1 MSTKIA
7 GRTKC
12 SLLSW
17 PAAAAIAEEN
27 GTSATELAGVTIPV
41 RTTATVWVLTE
52 SCIAPIATAIL
63 ADRARVGKR
72 YFVRA
77 LQLVEQLLGQLLLL
91 SKLRSHK
98 AREPLF
104 ISKLVPKLAE
114 GGLGSG
120 VKLKL
125 KKSSID

>member
-27 GTSATELAGVTIPV
+27 GTSATVLAGVTIPV

-52 SCIAPIATAIL
+52 SCIATIATAIL

-72 YFVRA
+72 YFPC

-98 AREPLF
+98 AREPLC

-125 KKSSID
+125 KKSSMD